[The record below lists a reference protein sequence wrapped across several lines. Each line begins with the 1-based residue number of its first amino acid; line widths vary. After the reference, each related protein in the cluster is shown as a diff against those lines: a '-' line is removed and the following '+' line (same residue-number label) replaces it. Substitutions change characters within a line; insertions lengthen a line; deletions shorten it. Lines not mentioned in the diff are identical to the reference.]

1 VALVVSD
8 FASRTTSVAFHYLRR
23 NPVLFSLT
31 AERYCENLEK
41 MRTPPSILIRSMIAA
56 CILLLVC
63 SEAHTQNSPGA
74 QNDRLTENEAG
85 RILSLENAWNQA
97 ETFHNVNAMSMLIAD
112 TFAYTD
118 DDGSFRDRAQW
129 LAHIQQ
135 GVDQYEQLGNTGMK
149 VHLYGS
155 AAVVTGDYHDR
166 IKVKGKPTVQ
176 SGRFTDT
183 WIRDKGEWKC
193 VASQATL
200 ISR

>member
-1 VALVVSD
+1 
-8 FASRTTSVAFHYLRR
+8 
-23 NPVLFSLT
+23 
-31 AERYCENLEK
+31 
-41 MRTPPSILIRSMIAA
+41 MIAA